1 MASII
6 KKIKRK
12 RKAHTWEQSIFS
24 RKARALKRLQMLM
37 VAQEGLAQMQAIRS
51 APAVG
56 PEAEYK
62 RQVACIQAAIATMKA
77 VSAVARSKLQ
87 GIRTT

>member
-1 MASII
+1 MTSII

-12 RKAHTWEQSIFS
+12 RKAQTWEQSIFS
-24 RKARALKRLQMLM
+24 RKARALKRLQMVM
-37 VAQEGLAQMQAIRS
+37 VAAQGQSEMQAIRS

-56 PEAEYK
+56 LEDEYK
-62 RQVACIQAAIATMKA
+62 RQVAYMQAAIATMKA

-87 GIRTT
+87 GSRTI